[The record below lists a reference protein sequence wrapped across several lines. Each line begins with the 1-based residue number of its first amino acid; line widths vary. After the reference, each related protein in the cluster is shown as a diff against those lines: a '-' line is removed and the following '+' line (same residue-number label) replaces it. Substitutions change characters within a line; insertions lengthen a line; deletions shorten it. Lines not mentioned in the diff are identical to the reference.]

1 VELYAELSE
10 VTESLFDIRYD
21 TIKATTRAPKKVEID
36 SLNAVGLKSIDY
48 AQRALALLEVKAEFV
63 PTVVSLTL
71 TTARIYSKLFDK
83 EQGVQIAYLEKSI
96 GQYKAARNSAGKKPT
111 EDIKQMMAAAEEQLR
126 QVQTKLGKLQRFQ

>member
-1 VELYAELSE
+1 M
-10 VTESLFDIRYD
+10 
-21 TIKATTRAPKKVEID
+21 
-36 SLNAVGLKSIDY
+36 NAVGLKSIDY
-48 AQRALALLEVKAEFV
+48 AQKALALLEVKAEFV

-96 GQYKAARNSAGKKPT
+96 GQYKAARNSAGKRPT